1 MGPLSH
7 LWATASLLITLS
19 FRKKSQREATILEAT
34 SSVKHWHFR
43 RISRLPEDRGCAG
56 ATIWHTS
63 ISTIICHW
71 ASHFRSCYRA
81 VHSHKLTYIHDFYC
95 ISFKNLTMKLEFC
108 SFHVLP
114 LAYKWFLYK
123 FLKGKFCQNSTCWIL
138 HVLFTLYLK
147 FMNNYRRE
155 ARFDF
160 SKCKSRKGPWGDYAE
175 PLKWGK
181 GNKEQQR
188 AEESPILL
196 IVLVLA
202 VAL

>member
-7 LWATASLLITLS
+7 LWATASLIITLS
-19 FRKKSQREATILEAT
+19 FREKSQREATILEAT
-34 SSVKHWHFR
+34 SSVKHWHLR
-43 RISRLPEDRGCAG
+43 RISRLPEDRGCVG
-56 ATIWHTS
+56 ATIWHAN
-63 ISTIICHW
+63 IYTIDIEPC
-71 ASHFRSCYRA
+71 
-81 VHSHKLTYIHDFYC
+81 IHTNKHMIMIFVAFSLE
-95 ISFKNLTMKLEFC
+95 IFSLEIFTQNVTMTLQFC
-108 SFHVLP
+108 SFRGLP
-114 LAYKWFLYK
+114 LAYKWFLHK
-123 FLKGKFCQNSTCWIL
+123 FLKEKFCQNSTCWIL

-160 SKCKSRKGPWGDYAE
+160 SKCKSSQGLWGDCAE